1 MAPARLLIIL
11 KACCFIS
18 CECQISAI
26 YIPQLPHVSE
36 WLLIFARD
44 EWEWPRGIKNKKTKR
59 GRRRVGLSGGEV
71 GVKGRKKKVG
81 VIKAAGFGTVQR
93 EQFAQICKFC
103 HYLLSHM
110 PMESWGK
117 QLK

>member
-26 YIPQLPHVSE
+26 YIPQLPHASE

-81 VIKAAGFGTVQR
+81 VIKAAGFWHRSKGTV
-93 EQFAQICKFC
+93 CPN
-103 HYLLSHM
+103 M
-110 PMESWGK
+110 
-117 QLK
+117 